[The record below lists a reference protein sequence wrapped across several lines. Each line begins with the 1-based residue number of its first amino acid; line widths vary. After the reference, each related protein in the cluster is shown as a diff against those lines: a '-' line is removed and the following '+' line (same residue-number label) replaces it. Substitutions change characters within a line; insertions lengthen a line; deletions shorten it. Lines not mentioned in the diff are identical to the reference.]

1 MKRYNLI
8 KNILI
13 AGQAGRLYCA
23 AVVNSVPAES
33 KVFGLIAI
41 VAATM
46 VLLRHLDDYFE
57 RIRYRRKI
65 TDEQF
70 ARYENWLGEKVET
83 QRAKGKDEVYLKS
96 FIKNFVSHDTRFVFS
111 MKQRW
116 TLLKLATNEGERKNG
131 QVCG

>member
-13 AGQAGRLYCA
+13 AGQAGRLYCG

-111 MKQRW
+111 MKQKW